1 MKSIV
6 IIESPYAGDIEKNV
20 DYLHRCM
27 MDSINRFEAPFASH
41 MVYPFYL
48 DEDKPEEREDGIQLG
63 FAWLAVAERQVFY
76 IDNGFSEGMMKAFIK
91 GQELG
96 INQVL
101 RKIL

>member
-6 IIESPYAGDIEKNV
+6 VIESPYAGDVEKNV

-27 MDSINRFEAPFASH
+27 MDAIDRGEAPFASH

-48 DEDKPEEREDGIQLG
+48 DDDKPEQRENGIQLG
-63 FAWLAVAERQVFY
+63 FAWLEVADRQIFY

-91 GQELG
+91 GQDLE
-96 INQVL
+96 IKQVL